1 MAGAGLI
8 LHPCASPLQ
17 DYMQNVHGKEIDLL
31 RTTVKVPGKRLPRAT
46 TAAAPSAS
54 PKANGL
60 AKERSS
66 SQLAGGT
73 GKSWC
78 GGHRASGRP
87 SCSASAALGFAELR
101 TEPLLK
107 CPAFTTFRESLWW
120 ALAFLCRS
128 QVSCS

>member
-1 MAGAGLI
+1 MNLS
-8 LHPCASPLQ
+8 ASLLQ

-66 SQLAGGT
+66 TQLTGGT

-78 GGHRASGRP
+78 GCRAG
-87 SCSASAALGFAELR
+87 ASPCHWQRLAGLSQQQKQFWRFVLSPLSECLGGVLAL
-101 TEPLLK
+101 
-107 CPAFTTFRESLWW
+107 
-120 ALAFLCRS
+120 LCRV
-128 QVSCS
+128 QVGCPWGCVG

>member
-1 MAGAGLI
+1 
-8 LHPCASPLQ
+8 
-17 DYMQNVHGKEIDLL
+17 MQNVHGKEIDLL

-66 SQLAGGT
+66 TQLTGGT

-78 GGHRASGRP
+78 GCHRADSHP
-87 SCSASAALGFAELR
+87 SLQCISSA
-101 TEPLLK
+101 LL
-107 CPAFTTFRESLWW
+107 C
-120 ALAFLCRS
+120 
-128 QVSCS
+128 

>member
-1 MAGAGLI
+1 MGRERRGWARQADRSRS
-8 LHPCASPLQ
+8 ASLLQ

-46 TAAAPSAS
+46 TAAAPGAS

-73 GKSWC
+73 GE
-78 GGHRASGRP
+78 SGCHVPSVCPSVRP
-87 SCSASAALGFAELR
+87 LR
-101 TEPLLK
+101 LQHP
-107 CPAFTTFRESLWW
+107 PR
-120 ALAFLCRS
+120 
-128 QVSCS
+128 

>member
-1 MAGAGLI
+1 
-8 LHPCASPLQ
+8 
-17 DYMQNVHGKEIDLL
+17 MQNVHGKEIDLL

-73 GKSWC
+73 GRSYV
-78 GGHRASGRP
+78 GATEP
-87 SCSASAALGFAELR
+87 AAIPPQRVSFAELR
-101 TEPLLK
+101 AEPFLK
-107 CPAFTTFRESLWW
+107 CLAFTSLGESLWW
-120 ALAFLCRS
+120 VLAFLCRA
-128 QVSCS
+128 QVSRS

>member
-1 MAGAGLI
+1 
-8 LHPCASPLQ
+8 
-17 DYMQNVHGKEIDLL
+17 MQNVHGKEIDLL

-66 SQLAGGT
+66 TQLTGGT

-78 GGHRASGRP
+78 GRRAGVAPRHRQRLALLSQKRKLLWSSLLSP
-87 SCSASAALGFAELR
+87 LSVSALQGCWHFCADLR
-101 TEPLLK
+101 
-107 CPAFTTFRESLWW
+107 
-120 ALAFLCRS
+120 
-128 QVSCS
+128 

>member
-1 MAGAGLI
+1 
-8 LHPCASPLQ
+8 
-17 DYMQNVHGKEIDLL
+17 MQNVHGKEIDLL

-73 GKSWC
+73 GKGWGR
-78 GGHRASGRP
+78 GGHRASSWP
-87 SCSASAALGFAELR
+87 SHSAAAALGFAELR
-101 TEPLLK
+101 TELLLK
-107 CPAFTTFRESLWW
+107 CLAFTTLGESLWRVF
-120 ALAFLCRS
+120 AFLCRP
-128 QVSCS
+128 